1 MGGADLSISRLIN
14 GIDKKKYDIELITL
28 NKPKIKTKI
37 KSKIKY
43 LQLKVDRTFLAFK
56 LINNHIEKDK
66 KYQRKTVPKTT
77 FYIYS
82 QSSQVHEYG
91 YHQETR

>member
-66 KYQRKTVPKTT
+66 KYQRKIFISNQNFANSLSTVKM
-77 FYIYS
+77 
-82 QSSQVHEYG
+82 
-91 YHQETR
+91 